1 MRIELAEDG
10 GLGLLVR
17 MTGDLPSSVVA
28 EIAFIQR
35 SGGAVKSL
43 SGFKK
48 SHHTIPDTA
57 NGATNAF
64 LGKICADELGADAEA
79 LFQAVR
85 TGLGYKR
92 KDIALSVASP
102 AAVLTAKDFV
112 VEFIYALEE
121 AEPSRY
127 AVTTTLRAL
136 RNLDLART
144 QEFSEIFAG
153 RFTEI
158 SFALK
163 KGAQVEAVVDAIEST
178 GEEAGLAVTYP
189 SDCRDCEISVEGV
202 EAIVRCTASSLEII
216 FPRGGSP
223 RDLIEG
229 FAAVREAFAMSKAL
243 SGLIG

>member
-1 MRIELAEDG
+1 LAAVG
-10 GLGLLVR
+10 RVPLLGA

-35 SGGAVKSL
+35 SGGAVKAL
-43 SGFKK
+43 RGFKK

-57 NGATNAF
+57 NGVTNGF
-64 LGKICADELGADAEA
+64 LGKICADELGTDAEA

-92 KDIALSVASP
+92 RDVSLSVASP
-102 AAVLTAKDFV
+102 GAVLTAKDFV

-127 AVTTTLRAL
+127 SVTTTLRAL
-136 RNLDLART
+136 RNLELART
-144 QEFSEIFAG
+144 EEFSEIFAG

-163 KGAQVEAVVDAIEST
+163 KGARIEAVVDAV
-178 GEEAGLAVTYP
+178 EAAGQETGLAVTYP
-189 SDCRDCEISVEGV
+189 SDCRECEITVEGV
-202 EAIVRCTASSLEII
+202 SAVVRCTGIALEIV

-229 FAAVREAFAMSKAL
+229 FTAVREAFAMSKVL

>member
-1 MRIELAEDG
+1 MIG
-10 GLGLLVR
+10 
-17 MTGDLPSSVVA
+17 MTGELPSSVVA

-43 SGFKK
+43 CGFKK

-57 NGATNAF
+57 NGVTNAF

-121 AEPSRY
+121 TEPSRY

-136 RNLDLART
+136 RNLELART
-144 QEFSEIFAG
+144 EEFAEIFAG

-163 KGAQVEAVVDAIEST
+163 KGARVEAVVDAIESD
-178 GEEAGLAVTYP
+178 GEETGLAVTYP
-189 SDCRDCEISVEGV
+189 SDCRECEISVEGV
-202 EAIVRCTASSLEII
+202 AAIVRCTAASLEII

-229 FAAVREAFAMSKAL
+229 FAAVREAFAISKVL
-243 SGLIG
+243 SGLIA

>member
-1 MRIELAEDG
+1 MIG
-10 GLGLLVR
+10 
-17 MTGDLPSSVVA
+17 MTGELPSSVVA

-43 SGFKK
+43 RGFKK

-57 NGATNAF
+57 NGVTNAF

-121 AEPSRY
+121 TEPSRY

-136 RNLDLART
+136 RNLELART
-144 QEFSEIFAG
+144 EEFAEIFAG

-163 KGAQVEAVVDAIEST
+163 KGARVEAVVDAIESD
-178 GEEAGLAVTYP
+178 GEETGLAVTYP
-189 SDCRDCEISVEGV
+189 SDCRECEISVEGV
-202 EAIVRCTASSLEII
+202 AAIVRCTAASLEII

-229 FAAVREAFAMSKAL
+229 FAAVREAFAISKVL
-243 SGLIG
+243 SGLIA

>member
-1 MRIELAEDG
+1 LAATDRV
-10 GLGLLVR
+10 GLLGS

-35 SGGAVKSL
+35 SGGTVKTL
-43 SGFKK
+43 RGFKK

-57 NGATNAF
+57 NAATNAF
-64 LGKICADELGADAEA
+64 LGKICAEELGADAEA

-92 KDIALSVASP
+92 RDVSLSVASP
-102 AAVLTAKDFV
+102 GAVLTAKDFI

-144 QEFSEIFAG
+144 EEFSEIFAG

-163 KGAQVEAVVDAIEST
+163 KGARVEAVIDAV
-178 GEEAGLAVTYP
+178 EAAEDETGLAVTYP
-189 SDCRDCEISVEGV
+189 SDCRECEITVEGV
-202 EAIVRCTASSLEII
+202 EAVVRCTSVALEIV

-229 FAAVREAFAMSKAL
+229 FSAVREAFAINKVL
-243 SGLIG
+243 SGLIGGT

>member
-1 MRIELAEDG
+1 
-10 GLGLLVR
+10 

-35 SGGAVKSL
+35 TGGAVKTL
-43 SGFKK
+43 RGFKK
-48 SHHTIPDTA
+48 GHHTIPDTA
-57 NGATNAF
+57 NDVTNAF
-64 LGKICADELGADAEA
+64 LGKICGDELATDAEV

-92 KDIALSVASP
+92 KDVALSVASP

-112 VEFIYALEE
+112 VEFVYALEE

-136 RNLDLART
+136 RNVDLAQT
-144 QEFSEIFAG
+144 EEFSAIFAG

-158 SFALK
+158 SFALHR
-163 KGAQVEAVVDAIEST
+163 GAQVEAVVDAIEAVGDET
-178 GEEAGLAVTYP
+178 GLGVTYP
-189 SDCRDCEISVEGV
+189 SDCRECEITVEGV
-202 EAIVRCTASSLEII
+202 SAVVRCTASALEIV

-229 FAAVREAFAMSKAL
+229 FAAVREAFAISKVL

>member
-1 MRIELAEDG
+1 
-10 GLGLLVR
+10 
-17 MTGDLPSSVVA
+17 MTGDLPSSVIA

-35 SGGAVKSL
+35 AGGTVKSL

-48 SHHTIPDTA
+48 SHHTVPDAA

-64 LGKICADELGADAEA
+64 LGKICAEELGADAEA

-85 TGLGYKR
+85 AGLGYKR
-92 KDIALSVASP
+92 KDIALNVASP
-102 AAVLTAKDFV
+102 GAVLTAKDFV
-112 VEFIYALEE
+112 VEFVYSLEE
-121 AEPSRY
+121 AEPSRF

-136 RNLDLART
+136 RNLELART
-144 QEFSEIFAG
+144 EEFSQIFSG

-163 KGAQVEAVVDAIEST
+163 KGARVEAVVDAIEAADKDT
-178 GEEAGLAVTYP
+178 GLTVTYP
-189 SDCRDCEISVEGV
+189 SDCRECEISVPGV
-202 EAIVRCTASSLEII
+202 SAVVRCTAVSLEII

-229 FAAVREAFAMSKAL
+229 FAAVREAFAISKVL

>member
-1 MRIELAEDG
+1 LAAIDQVT
-10 GLGLLVR
+10 LLNV

-28 EIAFIQR
+28 DIAFIQR
-35 SGGAVKSL
+35 TGGAVKAL
-43 SGFKK
+43 RGFKK

-57 NGATNAF
+57 NAVTNGF
-64 LGKICADELGADAEA
+64 LGKICSDELGTDAEA

-92 KDIALSVASP
+92 REVSLSVASP
-102 AAVLTAKDFV
+102 GAVLTAKDFV

-127 AVTTTLRAL
+127 TVTTTLRAL
-136 RNLDLART
+136 RNLELAKT
-144 QEFSEIFAG
+144 EEFSEIFAG

-163 KGAQVEAVVDAIEST
+163 KGARVEAVVDAVEAI
-178 GEEAGLAVTYP
+178 GEETGLAVTYP
-189 SDCRDCEISVEGV
+189 SDCRECEITVEGV
-202 EAIVRCTASSLEII
+202 EAVVRCTSVALEIV

-223 RDLIEG
+223 RELIEG
-229 FAAVREAFAMSKAL
+229 FTAVRQAFAMSKVL